1 MRYNKKYQRLADEY
15 AQQTKKYAYALYIGQ
30 YESEMSIGNST
41 ANYLVFRK
49 MYGDTKQ
56 REHCAPAYFL
66 INEEKIVEVKD
77 WMEVVDKVKKCDVVK
92 RGKQIYKEIED
103 RIQVIQFSSR
113 NYDEWR
119 YLFNL
124 HASITNMGFEP
135 PNRPYH
141 LYLMLQAAERLGKKV
156 KSVAYE
162 WCKNQNDGWVY
173 YYKLTK

>member
-30 YESEMSIGNST
+30 YESEWSIDRST
-41 ANYLVFRK
+41 TKYLAFRK

-56 REHCAPAYFL
+56 REHCLPAYFL
-66 INEEKIVEVKD
+66 INEEKVVEVKD
-77 WMEVVDKVKKCDVVK
+77 WMEVVDKVNRCDVVK

-103 RIQVIQFSSR
+103 KVWD
-113 NYDEWR
+113 NPTKHCNHEEWR
-119 YLFNL
+119 YLQDL
-124 HASITNMGFEP
+124 YSSIRGEGYDNPG
-135 PNRPYH
+135 RPYE

-156 KSVAYE
+156 KRVAYE

-173 YYKLTK
+173 YYKLV